1 MLLIVSFTSSH
12 STSVNPTQELG
23 GPTEPRHKE
32 PSVANPR
39 NEGQYDDAE
48 YGGEGDEEIVNVTR
62 RGSRGVAS
70 LPDVPLDE
78 EQKPT
83 LTPVGDT

>member
-70 LPDVPLDE
+70 LPDVPSDE